1 MPLSSHDHS
10 DIPDFIWL
18 WSMTAIFAFAALFPE
33 LMSDELKA
41 SLAMA
46 LFVDVF
52 GAIFAMAA
60 YMQLD
65 ARVGFEIHPFK
76 LPIVITF
83 WLMWVIALFK
93 FLGLDLYA
101 ALAMIPGFRCAYD
114 VYAFVRAPYAVSN
127 FHARRYFTIFL
138 QMAIP
143 LICLMLLA
151 LFWEVPDKSIRQDEQ
166 FLQCET
172 VICKIFNPPDLFI
185 LFGLFLYPLIGW
197 LNFKWKPEWMRW
209 IPSPKHIT
217 D

>member
-1 MPLSSHDHS
+1 MPLTNHDHS

-33 LMSDELKA
+33 FMSDELKA

-52 GAIFAMAA
+52 GAIIAMAA
-60 YMQLD
+60 YMQMD
-65 ARVGFEIHPFK
+65 FRMDSGISSFK
-76 LPIVITF
+76 FPIVIAF
-83 WLMWVIALFK
+83 WLM
-93 FLGLDLYA
+93 
-101 ALAMIPGFRCAYD
+101 
-114 VYAFVRAPYAVSN
+114 
-127 FHARRYFTIFL
+127 
-138 QMAIP
+138 
-143 LICLMLLA
+143 
-151 LFWEVPDKSIRQDEQ
+151 
-166 FLQCET
+166 T
-172 VICKIFNPPDLFI
+172 VIVLLKALGFDLFI

>member
-1 MPLSSHDHS
+1 MPLTNHDHS

-33 LMSDELKA
+33 FMSDELKA

-52 GAIFAMAA
+52 GAIIAMAA
-60 YMQLD
+60 YMQMD
-65 ARVGFEIHPFK
+65 FRMDSGISSFK
-76 LPIVITF
+76 FPIVIAF
-83 WLMWVIALFK
+83 WLMTVIVLLKALGF
-93 FLGLDLYA
+93 DLYA
-101 ALAMIPGFRCAYD
+101 ALAMIPIVRCAYD

-143 LICLMLLA
+143 LACLMVFA

-166 FLQCET
+166 CLQCET
-172 VICKIFNPPDLFI
+172 VICKVFNPPDLFI

-209 IPSPKHIT
+209 I
-217 D
+217 